1 MPMLLRLPGLLAIVP
16 QNSPR
21 LRELQQSQMFT
32 ALASSCSN
40 SLQVQPLYEVADLTS
55 HAKSLLN
62 VLL

>member
-1 MPMLLRLPGLLAIVP
+1 
-16 QNSPR
+16 
-21 LRELQQSQMFT
+21 MFT